1 MNRLALVA
9 VSLVLTVVGLIM
21 DRRQAPSMPI
31 PMESAE

>member
-1 MNRLALVA
+1 

-21 DRRQAPSMPI
+21 DRRQSPQVPI